1 MKILKI
7 YNNNLVLSRNKE
19 GTEVIV
25 KGNGIGYQKK
35 KGQEIDSDRV
45 EKIFVTETSK
55 KRKQIQ
61 TYLLSIPEE
70 YFDFVEDFVDRMK
83 QKYKLRL
90 NDNICFTLSD
100 HINGTFQRLEK
111 GITLRNMLLM
121 DIKTIYAD
129 EYEIGIQMIEEI
141 KEKFG
146 KVLPEDE
153 AGFIALHFVNAE
165 EGTGGAAEEI
175 SQIVMKILDTVSK
188 YYDPISFQKDSLY
201 YQRFMTHLKYFAQ
214 RFLNKEMHYDE
225 DASLFEIVKNQ
236 YKMAYG
242 CVKLIYLMMEEDYS
256 YQMTEEEMLYLIIHI
271 QKVTED
277 HKKFV

>member
-7 YNNNLVLSRNKE
+7 YNNNLVLSRNKA

-25 KGNGIGYQKK
+25 KGNGIGFQKK
-35 KGQEIDSDRV
+35 KGQEIDDDRV

-55 KRKQIQ
+55 KRKQVQ

-70 YFDFVEDFVDRMK
+70 YFDFVEHFVNRMK
-83 QKYKLRL
+83 KKYNLEL
-90 NDNICFTLSD
+90 NENIYFTLSD
-100 HINGTFQRLEK
+100 HINGTVQRLEK
-111 GITLRNMLLM
+111 GITIRNMLLM
-121 DIKTIYAD
+121 DIKRIYKD
-129 EYEIGIQMIEEI
+129 EYDIGIQMIEEI

-146 KVLPEDE
+146 KKFPDDE

-165 EGTGGAAEEI
+165 DGNAGAAEEI
-175 SQIVMKILDTVSK
+175 SQIIKKILDTVAK
-188 YYDPISFQKDSLY
+188 YYEPIEFHEDSLY

-225 DASLFEIVKNQ
+225 DTSLYEIVKNQ
-236 YKMAYG
+236 YKEAYG